1 MLTDQFFNFLKTEK
15 RYSSHTVLAYQTD
28 LLQFQDF
35 VETAFDTTLTDVT
48 FNVVRSFIV
57 ELVELGLTE
66 KSINR
71 KISALKTYFK
81 FLQKEGVIE
90 KNPLSKISAPKIKKG
105 LPTFVTEGKI
115 NLLFDELGNQNDSDF
130 QSVRNLL
137 ILKLFYFTG
146 MRSAE
151 LIGIKTTD
159 IDSFNQTIKILGKRN
174 KERIIP
180 LHPEL
185 KSDISHYIEIRKEYV
200 NETSN
205 KYLFLTQKGK
215 PLYPKLV
222 YNIVRNSLK
231 IVTTQN
237 KKSPHVL
244 RHTFATHMLNNG
256 ADLNSVKELLGHANL
271 SATQVYTHNTFE
283 KLKNIYKQAHPR
295 A

>member
-105 LPTFVTEGKI
+105 LPTFVTEEKI

-159 IDSFNQTIKILGKRN
+159 IDSFNQTIKVLGKRN

-200 NETSN
+200 NKTSN

-231 IVTTQN
+231 IVTTQY

>member
-105 LPTFVTEGKI
+105 LPTFVTEEKI